1 LKHVKEYWYPHLYAR
16 TKKSEDLW
24 NTEILGEKDLA
35 VAARNKAKEIL
46 ANHQLEPLE
55 KEIQKR
61 IKIAVANAEKRA
73 LQ

>member
-1 LKHVKEYWYPHLYAR
+1 LYAR

-35 VAARNKAKEIL
+35 VAARSKAKEIL
-46 ANHQLEPLE
+46 ANHQPEPL
-55 KEIQKR
+55 KKDIQKR
-61 IKIAVANAEKRA
+61 IKKVVANAEKHA